1 MLLFIFARQKNR
13 DAANEIPHTNNFL
26 AKMNRFLSIL
36 ACLVCLLTACND
48 DIDKV
53 NERVDSLEATVSDL
67 KSTLQSLQQA
77 YADGKVITSVSATSD
92 GNGGYVITFSDNS
105 SINIQ
110 NGANGKDG
118 KDGEDGDK
126 GADGVTPFL
135 KVDQQGYL
143 TVSYDNGQTF
153 SRVQDNDGKDIT
165 VASSSVSVT
174 TNDDGYYVFSL
185 YNTSDP
191 ENVLSEIVTP
201 FSSDPSTVINSI
213 VEDEKASLITI
224 TMADGSSFTFGKLR
238 VVVTGIALLTTEA
251 VYISD
256 SAAITFRINP
266 QNALFNYDVNSDS
279 CDIALDRIG
288 ATNKVVAPDEYSLVK
303 VEQCLDEEG
312 NVIPGQYRA
321 IIKDA
326 GTSVLYDDQLALVVS
341 TTDLNGEPTRVSS
354 SAFRLVYTN
363 NSITAFSFTNAKNG
377 ANVLK
382 DVVATIEGNNI
393 TISSPY
399 ITKASALIANFD
411 CIGNVYVGDQHQVS
425 GSSVVDFSDDVVYK
439 VVGADGKENLYT
451 VDVKYSGLPI
461 MEIVTPDSVA
471 ITSKEDWTKGVSY
484 KIIKTDGSVDCEGT
498 MQMKGRG
505 NTTWSYPKKPYAI
518 KLDSKEKVLGLAK
531 EKRFDLLAN
540 WMDRTLLRNDVSY
553 KIANLTSTMGWNPRG
568 EFVEVVLNGKHIGNY
583 YLCEHIKIGSN
594 RVDINEMEATATEG
608 EAITG
613 GYIMELD
620 TYYDE
625 TYKFKSAIKQLPYMF
640 KDPDEVN
647 DAQFNYMKN
656 YVDTLESSLY
666 DETKFAARK
675 FADYMDLDS
684 YVDWWLVYELAGND
698 EPNHPKSC
706 YCHKDINGKMIAGP
720 VWDFDWG
727 SFVYGGAWKAKGSL
741 YYPQLFKDAE
751 FVKIVKSKWAAQKS
765 LYEDVADYI
774 ESQGEYLSHS
784 DEMNIALWPITSTAN
799 GDESMSYAEAVNRML
814 TRYKARIEWLD
825 SKINSL

>member
-1 MLLFIFARQKNR
+1 MPR
-13 DAANEIPHTNNFL
+13 NETPHTNNFL

-36 ACLVCLLTACND
+36 ACLACLLTACND

-67 KSTLQSLQQA
+67 KSALQSLQQA

-92 GNGGYVITFSDNS
+92 GSGGYVITFSDNS

-110 NGANGKDG
+110 NGIA
-118 KDGEDGDK
+118 
-126 GADGVTPFL
+126 T
-135 KVDQQGYL
+135 
-143 TVSYDNGQTF
+143 
-153 SRVQDNDGKDIT
+153 
-165 VASSSVSVT
+165 
-174 TNDDGYYVFSL
+174 
-185 YNTSDP
+185 
-191 ENVLSEIVTP
+191 
-201 FSSDPSTVINSI
+201 SI

-224 TMADGSSFTFGKLR
+224 TMADGSSFTFGKER
-238 VVVTGIALLTTEA
+238 VVVTGIALLTSEA

-279 CDIALDRIG
+279 CDIALDRVG
-288 ATNKVVAPDEYSLVK
+288 ATNKVAAPDEYSLVK
-303 VEQCLDEEG
+303 VEQCLDEQG
-312 NVIPGQYRA
+312 NVIPGQYKA

-341 TTDLNGEPTRVSS
+341 TTDLNGESTRVSS

-363 NSITAFSFTNAKNG
+363 NSITAFSFTSAKNG
-377 ANVLK
+377 TNVLK

-451 VDVKYSGLPI
+451 VDVKYSGLPV

-484 KIIKTDGSVDCEGT
+484 KIIKADGSIDCEGT

-505 NTTWSYPKKPYAI
+505 NTTWAYPKKPYAI

-531 EKRFDLLAN
+531 EKRFNLLAN

-553 KIANLTSTMGWNPRG
+553 KIANLTTTMGWNPRG

-684 YVDWWLVYELAGND
+684 YVDWWLVYELTGNT

-706 YCHKDINGKMIAGP
+706 YCHKDINGKMVAGP

-727 SFVYGGAWKAKGSL
+727 SFVYGSWAAKGSL

-751 FVKIVKSKWAAQKS
+751 FVKTVKSKWAEQKS
-765 LYEDVADYI
+765 LYEEMTGYI

-784 DEMNIALWPITSTAN
+784 DEMNIALWPISSTAN
-799 GDESMSYAEAVNRML
+799 GDESMSYSDAVNRML